1 MPRGQRFRPFRA
13 SVLGIGSFWAP
24 KEVVEGE
31 IRALQGVA
39 FAGKSL
45 QLKTMAG
52 LHTVSIPIEEDEGK
66 PLEIT

>member
-1 MPRGQRFRPFRA
+1 MFSLDLAVQAVPA
-13 SVLGIGSFWAP
+13 
-24 KEVVEGE
+24 
-31 IRALQGVA
+31 RALQGVA